1 MLTENVQ
8 QSLTA
13 LAINGT
19 VIKKLT
25 ALMVKKS
32 LKAQLLTF
40 YCSINGVTGETN
52 FVNCLETQKTTFKKH

>member
-13 LAINGT
+13 LTINGT

-32 LKAQLLTF
+32 LKAQLLTV
-40 YCSINGVTGETN
+40 YYSINGVNGEKN
-52 FVNCLETQKTTFKKH
+52 R